1 LIRSVNFSLE
11 SIAYS
16 SSIEVLTAG
25 YVRDNALVVCVEVEA
40 VLPEVPGR
48 SGIGA
53 NDAMLLR
60 QVFLAECL
68 IHDTLSVTTKKRRRK
83 KKKKKKRSL
92 CGLREV
98 THSLV
103 GGRVVD
109 GLSGKLV
116 CPHINRVVFVDIS
129 CDERHVGGVG
139 GVGGVDVTTGLK
151 SVVLVFV

>member
-16 SSIEVLTAG
+16 NSIEVLTAG
-25 YVRDNALVVCVEVEA
+25 YVRNNALVVCVEVEA

-53 NDAMLLR
+53 NDAMLLG
-60 QVFLAECL
+60 QVFLAEC
-68 IHDTLSVTTKKRRRK
+68 
-83 KKKKKKRSL
+83 
-92 CGLREV
+92 
-98 THSLV
+98 SLV
-103 GGRVVD
+103 GGLVVD

-116 CPHINRVVFVDIS
+116 CPHIDRVVFVDIS
-129 CDERHVGGVG
+129 CDERH
-139 GVGGVDVTTGLK
+139 VGGVDVTTGLK